1 MNALR
6 ALIRQHRHLALA
18 LVVVAFCIKAVLPA
32 GFMLSPSSNTVLT
45 VTICTDGTGALRQM
59 KLIIPSKPNG
69 GGSSTDHAKKDG
81 HCGFTSLF
89 HAALG
94 GADGVLQA
102 LAFAFILVLGFAPAR
117 VLPFAPALYLRPP
130 LRGPPATV

>member
-6 ALIRQHRHLALA
+6 VLIRQHRHLALA
-18 LVVVAFCIKAVLPA
+18 LVMLAFCIKAAIPA
-32 GFMLSPSSNTVLT
+32 GFMLSPANNTVLT

-59 KLIIPSKPNG
+59 KLVIPTTQG
-69 GGSSTDHAKKDG
+69 ERGSSADHAKKDG
-81 HCGFTSLF
+81 HCGFTSLS

-94 GADGVLQA
+94 GADGVLLA

-117 VLPFAPALYLRPP
+117 VLPFTPALYLRPP